1 MKMKQITILV
11 TVIAAL
17 TITLAS
23 CDDRPIQVAELPV
36 AAQAYIQ
43 ENYPDSK
50 VMIAKK
56 DCELFSTIY
65 EVKLDNGLELNF
77 DSDGL
82 LYDVDD

>member
-23 CDDRPIQVAELPV
+23 CDDRPIQVGELPV

-56 DCELFSTIY
+56 DCELFSTTY